1 MFSITIDGVP
11 YKFTKNEN
19 LTYVAGK
26 MMNFSI
32 KVDKLAGSGDY
43 KLTLVSESITPWEND
58 LVSHDATTKE
68 YVIVNSTA
76 THLKDS
82 IHASGKDFTK
92 IKNLKVTGTIDVKD
106 FKFMKEQMTSL
117 KALNLKDVKI
127 GRYKEEYNDVWQE
140 NRIPTFAL
148 RETELTNIILP
159 DNITSIGNA
168 AFVVK

>member
-1 MFSITIDGVP
+1 
-11 YKFTKNEN
+11 
-19 LTYVAGK
+19 
-26 MMNFSI
+26 MNFSI

-92 IKNLKVTGTIDVKD
+92 IKNHERSKDCIVLNFRLLINQNAKNDIAGT
-106 FKFMKEQMTSL
+106 
-117 KALNLKDVKI
+117 A
-127 GRYKEEYNDVWQE
+127 
-140 NRIPTFAL
+140 
-148 RETELTNIILP
+148 IL
-159 DNITSIGNA
+159 
-168 AFVVK
+168 V